1 MRRMQLASALIWPL
15 LAVLGAVAM
24 AFVTGLINPH
34 EKVNGLWLVVAA
46 ACIYVLAFRFYARWI
61 AQRVLELDDRRVT
74 PAVRLNDGVNYH
86 PTNKYVLFGHHFAA
100 IAGAGP
106 LLGPVLAAQ
115 FGFLPGFLWLVIGA
129 VLAGAVQDFIILVAS
144 MRRNARSLPEI
155 AQNELGSV
163 TGTATAVAVL
173 FIVVVALAGL
183 GFAVVNA
190 LYRNAWGTFT
200 IAMTIPIGFIMGFY
214 LQRFRPGRVAEV
226 SLLGVALLI
235 ASVLFGRVVAQS
247 SVAGWFEYDRP
258 TLIWLLAGY
267 GFLASVLP
275 GWMLLV
281 PRGYLSTFMKL
292 GVVLLLGFGVILMAP
307 TIEMPRVTAFASGG
321 GPIIPGTL
329 FPFLFITIACGA
341 VSGFH
346 SLVSSG
352 TTPKMIEQESQ
363 ATVGYGAMLLESFV
377 GVMALIAA
385 SVLVP
390 GDYLAINTTLSQD
403 MLASMGFAP
412 ARIEELSRLVETDVA
427 GRPGGAVSL
436 AVGMA
441 SIFAALPGM
450 AGLMA
455 YWYQFALV
463 FEALFILTTIDTGT
477 RVARYLIQEMV
488 GRVYAP
494 FRRMNWW
501 PGVLVSSGFVVG
513 AWGYLIGTGSISTI
527 WPMFGAANQLL
538 GTLALC
544 IATTVL
550 IKMRKSQFLWITAVP
565 MAFVGAITL
574 TGSYEMF
581 GMFMVKA
588 SILTVGSQAF
598 ALYLDAVLVGL
609 VALLGIIVLVDS
621 VMKWYGY
628 VVLKRPF
635 TSSEVIA
642 PAGGGSAGRVQTTVN
657 THDGFRLPGGGC
669 C

>member
-1 MRRMQLASALIWPL
+1 MKVVMIGVWA
-15 LAVLGAVAM
+15 AVA
-24 AFVTGLINPH
+24 ALCAVAFGFVTGLFHPD

-46 ACIYVLAFRFYARWI
+46 ACFYVLALRFYGRFLAR
-61 AQRVLELDDRRVT
+61 RVLDLNDQQVT
-74 PAVRLNDGVNYH
+74 PACRLNDGTNFY

-115 FGFLPGFLWLVIGA
+115 FGYLPGFLWLVIGA
-129 VLAGAVQDFIILVAS
+129 VLAGAVQDFVILVAS
-144 MRRNARSLPEI
+144 MRRNGRSLPEI
-155 AQNELGSV
+155 ARDELGLV

-183 GFAVVNA
+183 GLAVVNA
-190 LYRNAWGTFT
+190 LYQNAWGTFT
-200 IAMTIPIGFIMGFY
+200 IAMTIPIGFLMGFY
-214 LQRFRPGRVAEV
+214 LERFRPGRIGEV
-226 SLLGVALLI
+226 TGLGIGLLLAAVIL
-235 ASVLFGRVVAQS
+235 GRSVAQS
-247 SVAGWFEYDRP
+247 SVAGWFEFERES
-258 TLIWLLAGY
+258 LVWLLAGY

-275 GWMLLV
+275 AWMLLV

-292 GVVLLLGFGVILMAP
+292 GVVGLLAVGVVMMAP
-307 TIEMPRVTAFASGG
+307 TIEMPRVTAFAQGG

-341 VSGFH
+341 ISGFH

-352 TTPKMIEQESQ
+352 TTPKMIERESH
-363 ATVGYGAMLLESFV
+363 APVGYGAMLLESFV

-390 GDYLAINTTLSQD
+390 GDYLAINTMLSSD
-403 MLASMGFAP
+403 ALVAMGFP
-412 ARIEELSRLVETDVA
+412 VQRIQELSRLVEVNVE

-455 YWYQFALV
+455 YWYQFALL

-477 RVARYLIQEMV
+477 RVARYLIQEMG
-488 GRVYAP
+488 GRVYEP
-494 FRRMNWW
+494 LRRFNWW
-501 PGVLVSSGFVVG
+501 PGVIASSGAVVW
-513 AWGYLIGTGSISTI
+513 AWGYLISTGSISTI

-544 IATTVL
+544 IGTTVL
-550 IKMRKSQFLWITAVP
+550 IKMKKPQFLWITAVP
-565 MAFVGAITL
+565 MVFVGAITL
-574 TGSYEMF
+574 SGSYEMF
-581 GMFMVKA
+581 GLFLGRA
-588 SILTVGSQAF
+588 RNLGDAGQAF
-598 ALYLDAVLVGL
+598 ALYLDAALVGI
-609 VALLGIIVLVDS
+609 VALLAVVVLADS
-621 VMKWYGY
+621 ARQWYGY
-628 VVLKRPF
+628 LIQGRPF
-635 TSSEVIA
+635 TSSEVIILSGGGA
-642 PAGGGSAGRVQTTVN
+642 SPAGSRATVS
-657 THDGFRLPGGGC
+657 DGIHLPGGGC